1 MASTWETAA
10 FILRS
15 LGSQHQQSSAYA
27 TASQLLFLLAPLWI
41 NAFVYMTAGRLI
53 YYLHPERKI
62 WKFKAISLGKWFV
75 WLDIFSFVVQ
85 GAGGMLLNPG
95 NDAKTMD
102 AGKKIYMSGVG
113 VQEFFILLFT
123 GLIVKFHFDALRLER
138 QGMLEVA
145 RGSGKRGQ
153 MWKWLTYS
161 LYAVL
166 MLITMRIIFR
176 LAEFS
181 GGVDPAS
188 NSLPFK
194 EGYAL
199 GLDAFPMVLAIL
211 ILAVIH
217 PGLVLRGEGSEF
229 PSRKERKAE
238 KKERKAEKKELKR
251 ARKEGKCD
259 VEMFARSTTDG
270 MRGSDEG
277 LVGARTFV

>member
-1 MASTWETAA
+1 
-10 FILRS
+10 
-15 LGSQHQQSSAYA
+15 
-27 TASQLLFLLAPLWI
+27 
-41 NAFVYMTAGRLI
+41 MTAGRLI

-102 AGKKIYMSGVG
+102 AGKKIYMCGVG

-123 GLIVKFHFDALRLER
+123 GLIVKFHMDALRLER
-138 QGMLEVA
+138 RGMLA
-145 RGSGKRGQ
+145 ATGGSGKRGQ

-194 EGYAL
+194 EEYAL

-211 ILAVIH
+211 ILAIVH
-217 PGLVLRGEGSEF
+217 PGLVLNGEGSEF

-251 ARKEGKCD
+251 ARKEGKYD

-277 LVGARTFV
+277 LVGARTVV